1 MYRASLKESHP
12 KGLYRRC
19 GRAFTREPV
28 LLADDE
34 VTEAMRNDPWLVIE
48 SSALGGSGGADEGPG
63 WATGARELRDH
74 IAGLEDAASV
84 QAILDWERSTRRRR
98 TVLRA
103 AEARLT
109 ELAGASSPE
118 RKDDD

>member
-48 SSALGGSGGADEGPG
+48 SASGGADEGPG

-74 IAGLEDAASV
+74 IAGLEDAAAV

>member
-48 SSALGGSGGADEGPG
+48 QIEPTDEGPG

-109 ELAGASSPE
+109 ELAGAESPE